1 VRHDPRRTRKLQL
14 KLPLKRF
21 DIFTSSSIAHAE
33 IPLYLKVKLAFIDD
47 RRSRLLRDEM
57 EKEQRAAR
65 DLAAATQAAIP
76 SSNPTPP
83 ETSMPG
89 SGHVLGLPMIN
100 EEILDSD

>member
-1 VRHDPRRTRKLQL
+1 
-14 KLPLKRF
+14 
-21 DIFTSSSIAHAE
+21 
-33 IPLYLKVKLAFIDD
+33 
-47 RRSRLLRDEM
+47 M

-65 DLAAATQAAIP
+65 DLAVAKQAAIQQ
-76 SSNPTPP
+76 SSSSDPTSP